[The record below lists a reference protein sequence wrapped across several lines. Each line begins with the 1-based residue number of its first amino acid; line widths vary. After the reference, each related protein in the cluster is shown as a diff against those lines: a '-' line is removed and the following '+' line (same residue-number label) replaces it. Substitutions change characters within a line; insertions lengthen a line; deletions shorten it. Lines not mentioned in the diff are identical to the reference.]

1 MVAIDEKDVKSAIME
16 TQAIVATRE
25 EAINSFLDHIIDVT
39 SDLQTLSSSYKQTID
54 IVLKYSIQTNA
65 EAPNEEILILLRETN
80 KANFK
85 FLTFMKNSRLYVGV
99 KSAVK
104 ELEINTRDFQELYD
118 DYAMRFNTDQELIDL
133 MNEAF

>member
-39 SDLQTLSSSYKQTID
+39 SDLQTLISSYKQTID

-104 ELEINTRDFQELYD
+104 ELETSTRDFQELYD